1 MQKVLLLDIENHPIN
16 ICTWKRA
23 LVLLMKGKA
32 VNARRLN
39 NVKCLI
45 KVGNVFIPR
54 VIKLTYKL
62 AVQYKE
68 LPFCRENILVRDE
81 FVCQYCGKKFSP
93 EELTLDHVYPKSR
106 LGPDI
111 WENIV
116 ACCKECN
123 QKKADRTPK
132 EARMKLIRR
141 PYRPKDYLEFEL
153 KKYPE
158 DIVKHWQEYFEA
170 S

>member
-62 AVQYKE
+62 
-68 LPFCRENILVRDE
+68 
-81 FVCQYCGKKFSP
+81 S
-93 EELTLDHVYPKSR
+93 
-106 LGPDI
+106 
-111 WENIV
+111 
-116 ACCKECN
+116 
-123 QKKADRTPK
+123 
-132 EARMKLIRR
+132 KLA
-141 PYRPKDYLEFEL
+141 KTKL
-153 KKYPE
+153 K
-158 DIVKHWQEYFEA
+158 
-170 S
+170 